1 MHCWKKEVER
11 LMKKSISYL
20 CVISAAL
27 LWGCMGILVR
37 TMNEGGFTSVEVVAF
52 RCVVTAVI
60 MLLGMFLFKREEL
73 KIKWKDIWCF
83 LGTGVLSVVFFNV
96 CYFTCMNYCPLST
109 AAILLYTAPAFVMVM
124 SYFLFKEAFTK
135 RKVLALLFAFAGCVL
150 VSGGFG
156 ADEIGAVGI
165 LTGLGAGFGYALYTI
180 FGRYALERGY
190 SSFTITTYTFLFAAL
205 GCVMIA
211 DLPRMV
217 NCLVMEPDLIGQGI
231 LWTFLT
237 TVAAYLLY
245 TKGLSGMESGK
256 ASILAT
262 IEPVMATIVGA
273 LVFEEQLTVVA
284 VLGILF
290 VLFSSILMVRK

>member
-1 MHCWKKEVER
+1 
-11 LMKKSISYL
+11 MKKSISYV
-20 CVISAAL
+20 CVIAAAL

-37 TMNEGGFTSVEVVAF
+37 TMNEGGLTSVEVVTF
-52 RCVVTAVI
+52 RCVITAVI

-73 KIKWKDIWCF
+73 KIKWKDVWCF
-83 LGTGVLSVVFFNV
+83 LGTGVFSVVFFNI
-96 CYFTCMNYCPLST
+96 CYFSCMRYCSLST

-124 SYFLFKEAFTK
+124 SYFLFKEKFTG
-135 RKVLALLFAFAGCVL
+135 RKVLALLAAFAGCVL

-156 ADEIGAVGI
+156 AESIGTMGL

-190 SSFTITTYTFLFAAL
+190 SSFTITTYTFLLATL
-205 GCVMIA
+205 GCLGIA
-211 DLPRMV
+211 DVPHMTE
-217 NCLVMEPDLIGQGI
+217 CLMAQPGLIGQGI
-231 LWTFLT
+231 FWTVLT
-237 TVAAYLLY
+237 TVTAYLLY

-262 IEPVMATIVGA
+262 IEPVMATLVGS
-273 LVFEEQLTVVA
+273 LFFDEPLTFVA
-284 VLGILF
+284 GGGILL

>member
-1 MHCWKKEVER
+1 
-11 LMKKSISYL
+11 MKKSISYV
-20 CVISAAL
+20 CVIAAAL

-37 TMNEGGFTSVEVVAF
+37 TMNEGGLTSAEVVTF
-52 RCVVTAVI
+52 RCVITAVI

-73 KIKWKDIWCF
+73 KIRWKDIWCF
-83 LGTGVLSVVFFNV
+83 WGTGVLSVVFFNI
-96 CYFTCMNYCPLST
+96 CYFSCMKYCSLST

-124 SYFLFKEAFTK
+124 SYFLFKEKFTG
-135 RKVLALLFAFAGCVL
+135 RKMMALLAAFAGCVL

-156 ADEIGAVGI
+156 TEGIGTMGL

-190 SSFTITTYTFLFAAL
+190 SSFTITTYTFLFATL
-205 GCVMIA
+205 GCLVITDVPHLA
-211 DLPRMV
+211 G
-217 NCLVMEPDLIGQGI
+217 CLVTQPGLIGQGI
-231 LWTFLT
+231 FWTILT

-245 TKGLSGMESGK
+245 TKGLGGMESGK

-262 IEPVMATIVGA
+262 IEPVMATLVGSIV
-273 LVFEEQLTVVA
+273 FDEPLTFVA
-284 VLGILF
+284 GGGILL

>member
-1 MHCWKKEVER
+1 
-11 LMKKSISYL
+11 MKKSISYV
-20 CVISAAL
+20 CVIAAAL

-37 TMNEGGFTSVEVVAF
+37 TMNEGGLTSVEVVTF
-52 RCVVTAVI
+52 RCVITAVI

-73 KIKWKDIWCF
+73 KIKLKDVWCF
-83 LGTGVLSVVFFNV
+83 LGTGVLSVVFFNI
-96 CYFTCMNYCPLST
+96 CYFSCMKYCSLST

-124 SYFLFKEAFTK
+124 SYFLFKEKFTG
-135 RKVLALLFAFAGCVL
+135 RKVLALLSAFAGCVL

-156 ADEIGAVGI
+156 TEGIGTIGL

-190 SSFTITTYTFLFAAL
+190 SSFTITTYTFLFATF
-205 GCVMIA
+205 GCLLITDVPH
-211 DLPRMV
+211 LV
-217 NCLVMEPDLIGQGI
+217 GCLSATPELIGQGI
-231 LWTFLT
+231 VWTFLT

-245 TKGLSGMESGK
+245 TKGLGGMESGK

-262 IEPVMATIVGA
+262 IEPVMATLVGCV
-273 LVFEEQLTVVA
+273 VFEEPLTFVA
-284 VLGILF
+284 TGGILL

>member
-1 MHCWKKEVER
+1 
-11 LMKKSISYL
+11 MKKSISYV
-20 CVISAAL
+20 CVIAAAL

-37 TMNEGGFTSVEVVAF
+37 TMNEGGLTSVEVVTF
-52 RCVVTAVI
+52 RCVITAVI

-73 KIKWKDIWCF
+73 KIKLKDVWCF
-83 LGTGVLSVVFFNV
+83 LGTGVLSVVFFNI
-96 CYFTCMNYCPLST
+96 CYFSCMKYCSLST

-124 SYFLFKEAFTK
+124 SYFLFEEKFTG
-135 RKVLALLFAFAGCVL
+135 RKVLALLSAFAGCVL

-156 ADEIGAVGI
+156 TAGIGTVGL

-190 SSFTITTYTFLFAAL
+190 SSFTITTYTFLFAML
-205 GCVMIA
+205 GCLLITDVSH
-211 DLPRMV
+211 LV
-217 NCLVMEPDLIGQGI
+217 GCLSAAPELIGQGI
-231 LWTFLT
+231 VWTFLT

-245 TKGLSGMESGK
+245 TKGLGGMEAGK

-262 IEPVMATIVGA
+262 IEPVMATLVGCV
-273 LVFEEQLTVVA
+273 VFKESLTFVA
-284 VLGILF
+284 VGGILL

>member
-1 MHCWKKEVER
+1 
-11 LMKKSISYL
+11 MKSKISYL
-20 CVISAAL
+20 CVIMAAL

-37 TMNEGGFTSVEVVAF
+37 TMNEGGLTSAEVVTF
-52 RCVVTAVI
+52 RCVVTTLI
-60 MLLGMFLFKREEL
+60 MVLGMFLFKKEEL

-83 LGTGVLSVVFFNV
+83 LGTGIFSVVFFNI

-135 RKVLALLFAFAGCVL
+135 KKVLALLLAFAGCVL

-156 ADEIGAVGI
+156 TEGIGIMGI

-180 FGRYALERGY
+180 FGRYALQRGY
-190 SSFTITTYTFLFAAL
+190 SSFTITTYTFLFASL
-205 GCVMIA
+205 GCLVIA
-211 DLPRMV
+211 DVPHMTR
-217 NCLVMEPDLIGQGI
+217 CLIEAPVLIGQGVV
-231 LWTFLT
+231 WTFLT

-245 TKGLSGMESGK
+245 TKGLSGMESSK

-262 IEPVMATIVGA
+262 IEPVMATLVGFV
-273 LVFEEQLTVVA
+273 VFDEQLTLVA
-284 VLGILF
+284 VLGVLF
-290 VLFSSILMVRK
+290 VFVSSILMVRK

>member
-1 MHCWKKEVER
+1 
-11 LMKKSISYL
+11 MKKSISYV
-20 CVISAAL
+20 CVIAAAL

-37 TMNEGGFTSVEVVAF
+37 TMNEGGLTSAEVVTF

-60 MLLGMFLFKREEL
+60 MLFGMFLFKRKEL
-73 KIKWKDIWCF
+73 KIKWRDCWCF
-83 LGTGVLSVVFFNV
+83 LGTGVFSVVFFNI
-96 CYFTCMNYCPLST
+96 CYFSCMKYCSLST

-124 SYFLFKEAFTK
+124 SYFLFKEKFSG
-135 RKVLALLFAFAGCVL
+135 RKVLALLTAFAGCVL

-156 ADEIGAVGI
+156 AESIGTMGL

-190 SSFTITTYTFLFAAL
+190 SSFTITTYTFLFATF
-205 GCVMIA
+205 GCVAIT
-211 DLPRMV
+211 DVSHLTE
-217 NCLVMEPDLIGQGI
+217 CLVASPELIGQGV

-262 IEPVMATIVGA
+262 IEPVMATLVGFVVFKEPLTLVA
-273 LVFEEQLTVVA
+273 LGG
-284 VLGILF
+284 VLL
-290 VLFSSILMVRK
+290 VLFSSILMVRKEK

>member
-1 MHCWKKEVER
+1 
-11 LMKKSISYL
+11 MKKSISYV
-20 CVISAAL
+20 CVIVAAL

-37 TMNEGGFTSVEVVAF
+37 TMNEGGLTSAEVVTF

-83 LGTGVLSVVFFNV
+83 LGTGVLSVVFFNI
-96 CYFTCMNYCPLST
+96 CYFTCMNYCSLST

-124 SYFLFKEAFTK
+124 SYFLFKEAVTR
-135 RKVLALLFAFAGCVL
+135 RKVAALVLAFAGCVL

-156 ADEIGAVGI
+156 EGGIGAIGV

-190 SSFTITTYTFLFAAL
+190 SSFTITTYTFLLASM
-205 GCVMIA
+205 GCLMIT
-211 DLPRMV
+211 DVPCMI
-217 NCLVMEPDLIGQGI
+217 NCLWRNPGLMAHGI
-231 LWTFLT
+231 LWTILT

-245 TKGLSGMESGK
+245 TKGLSNMESGQ

-262 IEPVMATIVGA
+262 IEPVMATLVGA
-273 LVFEEQLTVVA
+273 VVFKEELTAVA
-284 VLGILF
+284 VLGVLC
-290 VLFSSILMVRK
+290 VLFSSILMVKK